1 MGEALKPGA
10 SRLERLQEMAT
21 RNPGDPFPRYALALE
36 YRDLGRLEEAE
47 AWLRPLLAPPVEYV
61 PAFLQLGMLLV
72 DQERTDAAREV
83 LIQGVQAAG
92 RKGDRRAEAEMQA
105 LLDEIE

>member
-10 SRLERLQEMAT
+10 SRLERLQEMAA
-21 RNPGDPFPRYALALE
+21 RDPDNPFPRYALALE
-36 YRDLGRLEEAE
+36 YRSLGRLEEAE
-47 AWLRPLLAPPVEYV
+47 ACLRPLAAPPLEYV
-61 PAFLQLGMLLV
+61 PAYLHLGMLLV
-72 DQERTDAAREV
+72 DQEKREAAREV
-83 LIQGVQAAG
+83 LIQGVQVAG